1 MLDKRILEQLFRRN
15 YSEMIHLARVLLGDD
30 GEAEDVVQDIF
41 LRIADSDILRPE
53 GLSVARIPPKND
65 SYLLI
70 AVRNACLN
78 RIRQM
83 QLHEQVKNLLPIEDE
98 TDLQPIDRQL
108 EQLEDISV
116 FVDEQLEE
124 PHRSIFHL
132 RFDEDLT
139 IAEIA
144 RRLGLNPN
152 TAYKYLAQ
160 SIQRISNH
168 YKHYKVIAM
177 ETTRENIRQLL
188 EMLDNPEAYT
198 EQEIQDI
205 INRDED
211 TRETYRMMVE
221 GKRSSRL
228 RQADKPVDIDAAWQ
242 KFNQK
247 NQPKQHGFGW
257 MKIAASFVGVLLVSG
272 IAFAAIQIVRYAQQ
286 HTPKT
291 EEVINTPKPANVT
304 PTDTLT
310 TDTIATPQ
318 PIIYDNIP
326 LEKMLPEIA
335 AHYDAK
341 VTFVNDKTR
350 QLRFRFVWNPQKGI
364 DQVVSDL
371 NQFEH
376 LTVTLKDNQIT
387 LE

>member
-1 MLDKRILEQLFRRN
+1 
-15 YSEMIHLARVLLGDD
+15 
-30 GEAEDVVQDIF
+30 
-41 LRIADSDILRPE
+41 
-53 GLSVARIPPKND
+53 
-65 SYLLI
+65 
-70 AVRNACLN
+70 
-78 RIRQM
+78 
-83 QLHEQVKNLLPIEDE
+83 
-98 TDLQPIDRQL
+98 
-108 EQLEDISV
+108 
-116 FVDEQLEE
+116 
-124 PHRSIFHL
+124 
-132 RFDEDLT
+132 
-139 IAEIA
+139 
-144 RRLGLNPN
+144 
-152 TAYKYLAQ
+152 
-160 SIQRISNH
+160 
-168 YKHYKVIAM
+168 M
-177 ETTRENIRQLL
+177 ETTSENIRQLL
-188 EMLDNPEAYT
+188 EMLDKPEAYT

-221 GKRSSRL
+221 TKRSSRQ
-228 RQADKPVDIDAAWQ
+228 RQADKPVDVDAAWQ

-247 NQPKQHGFGW
+247 VQPKQHSFGW
-257 MKIAASFVGVLLVSG
+257 IKIAASFVGVLLVSG

-335 AHYDAK
+335 AHYDAN
-341 VTFVNDKTR
+341 VTFVNDEAR
-350 QLRFRFVWNPQKGI
+350 QLRFRFVWDPQKGI

-371 NQFEH
+371 NQFER

-387 LE
+387 VE

>member
-1 MLDKRILEQLFRRN
+1 
-15 YSEMIHLARVLLGDD
+15 
-30 GEAEDVVQDIF
+30 
-41 LRIADSDILRPE
+41 
-53 GLSVARIPPKND
+53 
-65 SYLLI
+65 
-70 AVRNACLN
+70 
-78 RIRQM
+78 
-83 QLHEQVKNLLPIEDE
+83 
-98 TDLQPIDRQL
+98 
-108 EQLEDISV
+108 
-116 FVDEQLEE
+116 
-124 PHRSIFHL
+124 
-132 RFDEDLT
+132 
-139 IAEIA
+139 
-144 RRLGLNPN
+144 
-152 TAYKYLAQ
+152 
-160 SIQRISNH
+160 
-168 YKHYKVIAM
+168 M
-177 ETTRENIRQLL
+177 ETTSENIRQLL

-221 GKRSSRL
+221 AKRSSRQ
-228 RQADKPVDIDAAWQ
+228 RQADKPVDVDAAWQ
-242 KFNQK
+242 KLNQK
-247 NQPKQHGFGW
+247 IQPQQQSFGW

-335 AHYDAK
+335 AHYDAN
-341 VTFVNDKTR
+341 VTFVNDEAP

-371 NQFEH
+371 NQFER

-387 LE
+387 VE